1 MKTITY
7 QAAEREDETVSAFL
21 MLVLEHGHKSGLYGL
36 LASRL
41 KVAMKEVKYSLV
53 SKAQTVMASL
63 VMGCGHTKAINETL
77 EPERAAASYLGMNVF
92 QTSHRLTAI

>member
-1 MKTITY
+1 MQTITY

-21 MLVLEHGHKSGLYGL
+21 MLVLEYGQASGLYGM

-53 SKAQTVMASL
+53 NKA
-63 VMGCGHTKAINETL
+63 
-77 EPERAAASYLGMNVF
+77 
-92 QTSHRLTAI
+92 